1 MIISCFDYSKNNPAT
16 LISQCSGNIQT
27 FLNTPNKKYNLTDS
41 KNKKVGEVILRVMTY
56 YRLPTLTD
64 HLRHGLQ
71 FKIVTAI
78 DFTSSN
84 KEPTDPTSLH
94 FIHPYGMLN
103 KYEQCIYAVGSILG
117 KYDNDKQF
125 PVYGFGGKVKHLPD
139 QPDYCFPLTLDEQHP
154 SVTGIDGVLT
164 IDRQVIPI
172 SALCEPTLLAP
183 IIRKVID
190 MAIRNY
196 ESHIYTILFII
207 TDGII
212 NDMRAA
218 IDAIVD

>member
-94 FIHPYGMLN
+94 S
-103 KYEQCIYAVGSILG
+103 SIWH
-117 KYDNDKQF
+117 
-125 PVYGFGGKVKHLPD
+125 VK
-139 QPDYCFPLTLDEQHP
+139 
-154 SVTGIDGVLT
+154 
-164 IDRQVIPI
+164 
-172 SALCEPTLLAP
+172 
-183 IIRKVID
+183 
-190 MAIRNY
+190 
-196 ESHIYTILFII
+196 
-207 TDGII
+207 
-212 NDMRAA
+212 
-218 IDAIVD
+218 